1 MEVPSVAV
9 KKVRL
14 GDGVVG
20 IDEEAK
26 VAFVLKETS
35 QKVLRALS
43 KKGYK
48 IIQLDSEFTMR

>member
-1 MEVPSVAV
+1 VAV

-14 GDGVVG
+14 DGGVVG

-26 VAFVLKETS
+26 IAFVIKDAS
-35 QKVLRALS
+35 QRIVRALS

-48 IIQLDSEFTMR
+48 IILLDSEFTTR